1 MTTDS
6 LDVRIERVLD
16 ASPEA
21 AWAAWTDPA
30 SRVVWYRDQPDH
42 QVDAAS
48 DLRVGGAW
56 HVQFGPWREEGVYLE
71 LVPPIRLVSTVTF
84 SGPDVAA
91 FTTTL
96 TVTFEAD
103 GDKTRFTLVDAGFP
117 NEEIRSAHEGGWPGF
132 VDRFAALLTPG

>member
-1 MTTDS
+1 MTES

-16 ASPEA
+16 ATPEA

-30 SRVVWYRDQPDH
+30 ARAVWYRDQPDIEVEV
-42 QVDAAS
+42 QS

-56 HVQFGPWREEGVYLE
+56 SVQFGPWREEGVYTE
-71 LVPPIRLVSTVTF
+71 VAPPNRLVSTVTF
-84 SGPDVAA
+84 SGPDVGP

-96 TVTFEAD
+96 TVTFDAE

-117 NEEIRSAHEGGWPGF
+117 NEEIRAAHEGGWPGF
-132 VDRFAALLTPG
+132 IDRFVALLAQ